1 MTKGNSIRFPDVD
14 EGIYVPVGILL
25 RRVRDLRGLNQQN
38 AAERIGVPGS
48 TLSAIEAGRRP
59 ITSVAMSMR
68 VADGLHIPRHQLIEW
83 VILEVEHH
91 HPNLRR
97 QK

>member
-14 EGIYVPVGILL
+14 EGIYVPVGALL

-38 AAERIGVPGS
+38 AAELICVPGS
-48 TLSAIEAGRRP
+48 TLSALEAGRRT
-59 ITSVAMSMR
+59 IRSVPMSMR
-68 VADGLHIPRHQLIEW
+68 VADGLNIPRHQMIEW

-91 HPNLRR
+91 HPDLRR